1 MLPTD
6 KNLKSELPTFFCDLT
21 ALQPEE
27 RKQHHLTTEQL
38 FGAVIQIEELPNG
51 YAFHLPVEPAIL
63 SMAAEFIK
71 YERLCCPFFSFT
83 LEVEPQ
89 GEPFR
94 LKLTGPEGVK
104 QFLLFELNLEN
115 KPEMESRI

>member
-1 MLPTD
+1 MLPID
-6 KNLKSELPTFFCDLT
+6 KNLKNELPTFFCDLT

-38 FGAVIQIEELPNG
+38 FGAIIQIEELSNG
-51 YAFHLPVEPAIL
+51 YAFHLPVEPDIL
-63 SMAAEFIK
+63 ARAAEFIK
-71 YERLCCPFFSFT
+71 YERLCCPFLSFA
-83 LEVEPQ
+83 LEVEPY
-89 GEPFR
+89 GGPVR

-115 KPEMESRI
+115 KIIL